1 MTTPSSGLHLSKDL
15 ALYTTFII
23 NIVAVFTL
31 IALIVVIHVIST
43 FTLSQYISVFFSAI
57 STSGSLHCFK
67 FMICWTL

>member
-31 IALIVVIHVIST
+31 IALIVVIHIHQTNIV
-43 FTLSQYISVFFSAI
+43 LSPFKGFYAKESHASV
-57 STSGSLHCFK
+57 T
-67 FMICWTL
+67 